1 VLLFLAGGPGG
12 SELVMTRRYL
22 GELEEH
28 FIVVNWDQPGT
39 GKSYNALPFDAL
51 TPERYVSD
59 AHEVTLYLR
68 QRFDQEKIYI
78 YGESWG
84 SILAILLVQQY
95 PDLFHAFISTGQM
108 VDPVQN
114 DILMYE
120 FAIALLT
127 EQEQLEE
134 VEQLR
139 LNGSPPYDGNQ
150 LIGKFNSINAIVND
164 YMHTHARGEGVNHNL
179 LFDSLQAQEYGLL
192 DKLNWI
198 RGLIDT
204 FTTVYPQ
211 LYGLD
216 FRTQVSRLET
226 PAYFIKGRWDRN
238 ASNELLEEYF
248 ALLECPHK
256 QLIWFEDSAHT
267 PMWDEPAHFVDVMVN
282 TVLAQ
287 TQPTVGATENS
298 S

>member
-1 VLLFLAGGPGG
+1 
-12 SELVMTRRYL
+12 
-22 GELEEH
+22 
-28 FIVVNWDQPGT
+28 
-39 GKSYNALPFDAL
+39 
-51 TPERYVSD
+51 
-59 AHEVTLYLR
+59 
-68 QRFDQEKIYI
+68 
-78 YGESWG
+78 
-84 SILAILLVQQY
+84 
-95 PDLFHAFISTGQM
+95 
-108 VDPVQN
+108 
-114 DILMYE
+114 MYE

-164 YMHTHARGEGVNHNL
+164 YMHTHARGEGVKHNL

-216 FRTQVSRLET
+216 FRTQVSRLEI

-267 PMWDEPAHFVDVMVN
+267 PMWDEPAHFVDIMVN